1 MTDPQHEIENRFA
14 VALASGFGDQG
25 ARTDPLI
32 RPSAFADFQSNIAL
46 SLAKR
51 LGSSPREVATRLVEH
66 LDSSDVFEQVTVSGP
81 GFINVTLQ
89 SDWLARQATA
99 LLMDEDVGLTRARHR
114 QTVVVDYSA
123 PNVAK
128 EMHVGH
134 LRTTIVGDA
143 LARVLKHRGHVVLR
157 QNHVGDWGTPFGM
170 LIEHL
175 LDVGIETAV
184 DQLSVGELNSFYQQA
199 RTKFDN
205 DPKFAERARARVVM
219 LQQGDAQTL
228 RWWRLLVDASM
239 AYFEKVYDRLGVL
252 LGDADIRGESFYN
265 PLLEQVADEL
275 AAAGVAAESEGAL
288 VAFPP
293 DFTGR
298 AGQPAALVIRKR
310 DGGFGYAATDLAAVR
325 HRTTELHADR
335 LIYVVG
341 VSQAMHLAMVFAVA
355 RQMGWLNGAQA
366 EHAAIGSVLGQDGRL
381 LRTRSSAPPKLVEL
395 LDEAVERAGKLLT
408 DRGDLTEDQRAAI
421 ARAVGI
427 GAVKYADLS
436 VSRDRDYVFD
446 WDRLLSLDGNTGPYL
461 QYATARIRS
470 IFRRAG
476 LSQEAA
482 RVPPIRIG
490 HDAERVL
497 VLRLLGFGTVVHE
510 VADTLQPHRLT
521 NYLYDLAVAF
531 TGFYEHCP
539 ILTAPDESIRR
550 SRLALCVV
558 TEQVLTTGLTL
569 LGIEVPDRM

>member
-1 MTDPQHEIENRFA
+1 MTDPQHEIRNRFA
-14 VALASGFGDQG
+14 AALASAFGDQG
-25 ARTDPLI
+25 SRTDPLI
-32 RPSAFADFQSNIAL
+32 RPSAFADFQSNVPL
-46 SLAKR
+46 SLAKP

-66 LDSSDVFEQVTVSGP
+66 LDTGDVFEQVSISGP
-81 GFINVTLQ
+81 GFINVTLR

-99 LLMDEDVGLTRARHR
+99 LLMDEDVGLTPARQR

-143 LARVLKHRGHVVLR
+143 LARVLGRLGHVVLR
-157 QNHVGDWGTPFGM
+157 ENHVGDWGTPFGM

-175 LDVGIETAV
+175 LDVGIETTV
-184 DQLSVGELNSFYQQA
+184 EQLSVGELNSFYQQA

-205 DPKFAERARARVVM
+205 DPEFAERARARVVM
-219 LQQGDAQTL
+219 LQRGDPQTL

-239 AYFEKVYDRLGVL
+239 AYFKLVYDQLRVL
-252 LGDADIRGESFYN
+252 LEDADIRGESFYN
-265 PLLEQVADEL
+265 PLLEQVVNEL
-275 AAAGVAAESEGAL
+275 AAAGVAVESDGAL

-293 DFTGR
+293 GFTGR
-298 AGQPAALVIRKR
+298 GGQPAALIIRKR
-310 DGGFGYAATDLAAVR
+310 DGGFGYAATDLAAIR
-325 HRTTELHADR
+325 HRTAELHADR
-335 LIYVVG
+335 LVYVVG
-341 VSQAMHLAMVFAVA
+341 VSQATHLAMVFAIA
-355 RQMGWLNGAQA
+355 RQMGWLNGARA

-381 LRTRSSAPPKLVEL
+381 LRTRSGAPPKLVEL
-395 LDEAVERAGKLLT
+395 LDEAVERAGKLLAN
-408 DRGDLTEDQRAAI
+408 RGDLTEDERVAI
-421 ARAVGI
+421 ARIVGI

-482 RVPPIRIG
+482 RVPPIRIR

-497 VLRLLGFGTVVHE
+497 VLRLLPFGTVVHE

-531 TGFYEHCP
+531 TGFYENCP

-550 SRLALCVV
+550 SRLALCAV
-558 TEQVLTTGLTL
+558 TEQALTTGLTL

>member
-14 VALASGFGDQG
+14 VALASAFGYQG
-25 ARTDPLI
+25 TRTDPLI
-32 RPSAFADFQSNIAL
+32 RPSSFADFQSNVAL

-99 LLMDEDVGLTRARHR
+99 LLMDEDVGLTRARQR
-114 QTVVVDYSA
+114 QTAVVDYSA

-143 LARVLKHRGHVVLR
+143 LARVQECLGHVVLR

-205 DPKFAERARARVVM
+205 DPEFAERARARVVL
-219 LQQGDAQTL
+219 LQRGDPQTL

-239 AYFEKVYDRLGVL
+239 AYFKKVYDRLGVL
-252 LGDADIRGESFYN
+252 LKDANIRGESFYN
-265 PLLEQVADEL
+265 PLLEQVAVEL
-275 AAAGVAAESEGAL
+275 AAAGVAVESEGAL

-293 DFTGR
+293 GFTGR

-325 HRTTELHADR
+325 HRTKDLHADR

-355 RQMGWLNGAQA
+355 RQMGWLNGARA
-366 EHAAIGSVLGQDGRL
+366 EHAAIGSVLGPDGRL
-381 LRTRSSAPPKLVEL
+381 LRTRSGAPPRLVEL
-395 LDEAVERAGKLLT
+395 LDEAVERAGKLLS
-408 DRGDLTEDQRAAI
+408 DRSDLTEHQRAAI

-461 QYATARIRS
+461 QYATTRIRS

-497 VLRLLGFGTVVHE
+497 VLRLLSFGTVVHE

-531 TGFYEHCP
+531 TGFYEDCP
-539 ILTAPDESIRR
+539 ILGAPNESIRR

>member
-14 VALASGFGDQG
+14 VALASAFGDQG
-25 ARTDPLI
+25 TRTDPLI
-32 RPSAFADFQSNIAL
+32 RPSSFADFQSNVAL

-66 LDSSDVFEQVTVSGP
+66 LDSSDVFERVTVSGP

-99 LLMDEDVGLTRARHR
+99 LLMDEDVGLTRARQR
-114 QTVVVDYSA
+114 QTAVVDYSA

-143 LARVLKHRGHVVLR
+143 LARVLERLGHVVLR

-205 DPKFAERARARVVM
+205 DPEFAERARARVVM
-219 LQQGDAQTL
+219 LQRGDLQTL

-239 AYFEKVYDRLGVL
+239 AYFKKVYDRLGVL
-252 LGDADIRGESFYN
+252 LKDADIRGESFYN
-265 PLLEQVADEL
+265 PLLEQVAVEL
-275 AAAGVAAESEGAL
+275 AAAGVAVESEGAL

-293 DFTGR
+293 GFTGR

-325 HRTTELHADR
+325 HRTKDLHADR

-341 VSQAMHLAMVFAVA
+341 VSQAMHLAMVFTVA
-355 RQMGWLNGAQA
+355 RQMGWLNEARA
-366 EHAAIGSVLGQDGRL
+366 EHAAIGSVLGPDGRL
-381 LRTRSSAPPKLVEL
+381 LRTRSGAPPKLVEL
-395 LDEAVERAGKLLT
+395 LDEAVERAGKLLS
-408 DRGDLTEDQRAAI
+408 DRGDLTEDQRAVI

-461 QYATARIRS
+461 QYATTRIRS

-490 HDAERVL
+490 HDAERGL
-497 VLRLLGFGTVVHE
+497 VLRLLSFGTVVDE

-531 TGFYEHCP
+531 TGFYEDCP
-539 ILTAPDESIRR
+539 ILGAPDESIRR